1 MPKSVDKRFTLIIS
15 SLLTGVSFLVVGPS
29 QLFAF
34 PDSLVLMGVG
44 QALAGIFTAFMFIP
58 GLPEMVES
66 ALPLYPGQEREV
78 NDLSSGL
85 FNSFLGFAQFIAP
98 VYGSVMVEAV
108 GFRLTCDVVGLICIF
123 FALLYFV
130 VAGGASAFRETC
142 RANKQS
148 TSTSK
153 HAYPTENDDD
163 FNKVEDAVSCKSLSP
178 ASEKV

>member
-1 MPKSVDKRFTLIIS
+1 
-15 SLLTGVSFLVVGPS
+15 
-29 QLFAF
+29 
-34 PDSLVLMGVG
+34 
-44 QALAGIFTAFMFIP
+44 
-58 GLPEMVES
+58 
-66 ALPLYPGQEREV
+66 
-78 NDLSSGL
+78 
-85 FNSFLGFAQFIAP
+85 
-98 VYGSVMVEAV
+98 MVEAV
-108 GFRLTCDVVGLICIF
+108 GFRVTSDVVGLICIF